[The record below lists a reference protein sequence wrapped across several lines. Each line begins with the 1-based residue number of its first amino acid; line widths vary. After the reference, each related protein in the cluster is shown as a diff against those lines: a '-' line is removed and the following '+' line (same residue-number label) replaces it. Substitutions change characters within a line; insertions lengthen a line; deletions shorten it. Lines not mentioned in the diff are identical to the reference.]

1 MQAASNPQP
10 IVKTTMTKYWI
21 GTVSQEHVLRGVAG
35 GFCQVCHGKAAPL
48 NRMKRGD
55 WLLYYSP
62 KIRMDGTEKL
72 QAFTAFGQVTDDT
85 AYPFPMSETFI
96 PFRRNVDYA
105 ETIDRLMSDLQHIV
119 AEHSEPY
126 DARLSINQ

>member
-1 MQAASNPQP
+1 
-10 IVKTTMTKYWI
+10 MTKYWI

-72 QAFTAFGQVTDDT
+72 QAFTAFGQITDNT
-85 AYPFPMSETFI
+85 AYPFQMSETFI
-96 PFRRNVDYA
+96 PFRRNVEYA
-105 ETIDRLMSDLQHIV
+105 ETRRNCPIDIIRTHP
-119 AEHSEPY
+119 E
-126 DARLSINQ
+126 